1 MDVVP
6 PPPATL
12 GAPKSLRPRVVLTI
26 GKLDGVHSGHRHL
39 AAHVQE
45 LADVLGARS
54 AAIVLHPDPASVL
67 AGRRVP
73 ILTTVDER
81 RRRLRAFG
89 IEIVEPLRFTRE
101 VASLSADAFLGR
113 LEERFD
119 VAGVV
124 IGPDFAFG
132 QQREGNVTRLYEMA
146 REREFDVRVVSPLES
161 AGEWISSR
169 RLRSLIQRGEIELA
183 RTLMRH
189 PPRVIGTVVHGAA
202 RGRDLGFPT
211 ANLDLAFDF
220 ALPADGIYTVRAS
233 WRERR
238 RSPLTHAEGVAS
250 VGVRPTFDD
259 GARLVE
265 VHLFDFGGDLY
276 GKRLTVD
283 FLSYQRPEQRFAS
296 VEGLVA
302 QINQDVANARHFL
315 ELEARSGWRRERGGP
330 VVARGRDRADLL
342 QAVADAVISARS
354 PIDGQS
360 GAADAT
366 SHLARRVVD
375 LRCPS
380 DEDLLRAWLE
390 LLCGPG
396 MAGEKSAGAIAGS
409 SDDIEI
415 ATGAEG
421 SGVAGEISRAEVYHT
436 SPGGLLALVWTA
448 PTRAAR
454 SSGEHP
460 TIEAGPPAL
469 DTLADGWLQATF
481 DLVPPPESG
490 PAV

>member
-1 MDVVP
+1 MGTRP
-6 PPPATL
+6 
-12 GAPKSLRPRVVLTI
+12 SLRPRVVLTI
-26 GKLDGVHSGHRHL
+26 GKLDGVHAGHRHL

-45 LADVLGARS
+45 MADVLGAKS
-54 AAIVLHPDPASVL
+54 AAIVLHPDPARVL

-89 IEIVEPLRFTRE
+89 IEIVEPLRFTKE
-101 VASLSADAFLGR
+101 VASLSAEAFLDR

-119 VAGVV
+119 IAGVV

-132 QQREGNVTRLYEMA
+132 QQREGNVTRLHEMA
-146 REREFDVRVVSPLES
+146 RERGFEVRVASPLES

-169 RLRSLIQRGEIELA
+169 RLRSLIQQGEVELA

-233 WRERR
+233 WRESR
-238 RSPLTHAEGVAS
+238 RSPLSRADGVAS

-265 VHLFDFGGDLY
+265 VYLFDFSGDLY

-283 FLSYQRPEQRFAS
+283 FLSYQRPEQRFAT

-302 QINQDVANARHFL
+302 QINEDVANARRFL
-315 ELEARSGWRRERGGP
+315 ELESQSGWRREPGGP
-330 VVARGRDRADLL
+330 VVARGRDRTDLL
-342 QAVADAVISARS
+342 QAVADAVISTRS
-354 PIDGQS
+354 PILAQH
-360 GAADAT
+360 GADDAT
-366 SHLARRVVD
+366 SQLLRRVVD
-375 LRCPS
+375 LRRPS
-380 DEDLLRAWLE
+380 DEDLLQAWIE
-390 LLCGPG
+390 LLCGEG
-396 MAGEKSAGAIAGS
+396 LADDERAGSIAGT
-409 SDDIEI
+409 SDRLNI
-415 ATGAEG
+415 ATRAEG
-421 SGVAGEISRAEVYHT
+421 DRVPGTITRAEVYH
-436 SPGGLLALVWTA
+436 SWPGGLLALVWTA
-448 PTRAAR
+448 PAQTARA
-454 SSGEHP
+454 SGEH
-460 TIEAGPPAL
+460 TSIEAGPPAL
-469 DTLADGWLQATF
+469 DTLTDGWLEATF
-481 DLVPPPESG
+481 DLVPQPDSD